1 MVEVGNLMSLVSSA
15 VMVLTVGVSFGRS
28 AEHKHRMYLMSNAR
42 YPRFQGLE
50 ADSAGYSSDV
60 IGP

>member
-28 AEHKHRMYLMSNAR
+28 AEHKHRMYVMSNA
-42 YPRFQGLE
+42 
-50 ADSAGYSSDV
+50 
-60 IGP
+60 